1 MSGTFVKSSVRRR
14 RLPGLTTKRQAVDL
28 VASSGL
34 LDVLLCLLGGNTR
47 VPRAIGEIG
56 TARSGLAGAT
66 LNARRTC
73 TFVRL
78 APRACT
84 TCGRKSSSAFR
95 SRTGSIRR
103 CSAES
108 CSGSNHLRCPAALG
122 VDHLREKPILGE
134 MPNLLRT
141 GAIPRWIESSDFA
154 IKKRNGHTSSVESAL
169 CLLSSE

>member
-1 MSGTFVKSSVRRR
+1 MRAEVFLCFQVARPF
-14 RLPGLTTKRQAVDL
+14 RLSFQFL
-28 VASSGL
+28 
-34 LDVLLCLLGGNTR
+34 
-47 VPRAIGEIG
+47 
-56 TARSGLAGAT
+56 GLAAVLFRFGQHEHQRRHRVRPPGRLT
-66 LNARRTC
+66 LVDQGTRSLVGTMGLEGLVSKHPIDHTA
-73 TFVRL
+73 
-78 APRACT
+78 AA
-84 TCGRKSSSAFR
+84 GRSTGSR